1 MHAYIHTYIYIRI
14 RKEEKTDTDRERE
27 REQLRTVGL
36 LPTLD
41 LQILR
46 MSAL

>member
-1 MHAYIHTYIYIRI
+1 MHTYIHIYIRI